1 MEGMDLHLMTFCW
14 NEMCDRRDVFDAHQR
29 RAIKKEILRTRE
41 IWLWDLIRDRGLS
54 AANLTIEVAWAQ
66 SVCDRVVDVVR
77 ERKYDLVLKSVHA
90 SKTLLHTPLD
100 WQLIHRCPAPLLL
113 AGDKRRRNAK
123 DVLAT
128 IDLRTRD
135 RKHRTL
141 NLKVLDAASRFA
153 RAEGANLHCVAV
165 VEYSEVLRDLDII
178 SVPKVRREVVAKTGD
193 LLDALISRYDIARS
207 RIHRPAGKVGQ
218 MVAATARKVN
228 ASLIVV
234 GSAARR
240 GPGAELL
247 GGSAEKILSKA
258 PCDVLTVHP

>member
-1 MEGMDLHLMTFCW
+1 MLL
-14 NEMCDRRDVFDAHQR
+14 
-29 RAIKKEILRTRE
+29 
-41 IWLWDLIRDRGLS
+41 
-54 AANLTIEVAWAQ
+54 AAN
-66 SVCDRVVDVVR
+66 
-77 ERKYDLVLKSVHA
+77 
-90 SKTLLHTPLD
+90 
-100 WQLIHRCPAPLLL
+100 
-113 AGDKRRRNAK
+113 KRRRNVK
-123 DVLAT
+123 DVLAA

-153 RAEGANLHCVAV
+153 RAQGAKLHCVAV

-178 SVPKVRREVVAKTGD
+178 SVPEVRREVVAKTAD
-193 LLDALISRYDIARS
+193 LLDALVNRHDIARS

-218 MVAATARKVN
+218 MVAVTARKIN

-240 GPGAELL
+240 GPSAELL